1 MSYEPQLDLMKG
13 ETLKKLYKM
22 LVHILFLHIYI
33 YDIKVWGIIQLFPTE
48 KYVPS
53 PTEKC
58 VSDF

>member
-33 YDIKVWGIIQLFPTE
+33 YDIKV
-48 KYVPS
+48 
-53 PTEKC
+53 
-58 VSDF
+58 